1 MEETTHSNEIRIIIP
16 KQSLKRVITQTTSWN
31 FTESDL
37 QPEKQIEYIGHLDN
51 SCIINTKNEV
61 RREDSLRDA
70 PKESITSSPPIT
82 EINIFVKKNI
92 LQKISSYKAQDI
104 KKNKYNC
111 EKFITYN
118 EVINKLHECSIK
130 CFYCD
135 KNVLL
140 LYENVRDPRQW
151 SLERIDNKYGHN
163 NDNIE
168 ISCLNCNLKRK
179 TMYHERYLMTK
190 KLVIIR
196 KQ

>member
-1 MEETTHSNEIRIIIP
+1 MEVIINTQSRPDIIRRVDSIIPSHHSNDIKIIIP
-16 KQSLKRVITQTTSWN
+16 KQSLKRVITQTSSWN

-37 QPEKQIEYIGHLDN
+37 QSEKQIEYITQDNLDG
-51 SCIINTKNEV
+51 SCN
-61 RREDSLRDA
+61 
-70 PKESITSSPPIT
+70 
-82 EINIFVKKNI
+82 EINVFVKRNI

-104 KKNKYNC
+104 KKKKYNC

-118 EVINKLHECSIK
+118 EVINKLRECSIK

-140 LYENVRDPRQW
+140 LYENVREPTQW

-168 ISCLNCNLKRK
+168 ISCLNCNLKRR
-179 TMYHERYLMTK
+179 TMYHERYRMTK